1 MSIFSR
7 FRDIVNSNVNA
18 MLEKAEDPEKL
29 IRLMIQEMEETL
41 IEMKASCAGTIATRK
56 RSAQSLQ
63 HLKGRAADWEAK
75 AKLAVSKGREDLA
88 REALLQKRQ
97 ATENAAAL
105 DREVGELDEI
115 VQKYQADIRQL
126 EEKLGTVREKQRV
139 LAQRHLHA
147 RQKRRA
153 EQQIRSAD
161 STATMVRFDQFEQR
175 IDRMEAE
182 AELVNYGRK
191 PTLEEEFEKL
201 ERSEEIEKELEAL
214 KQQAQRAPSSSSA
227 KVTEDKTPTAPTA
240 PSTPPPPGTEN

>member
-7 FRDIVNSNVNA
+7 FKDIVNSNVNA

-63 HLKGRAADWEAK
+63 HLKDRAADWEAK

-97 ATENAAAL
+97 ATDNAAAL

-115 VQKYQADIRQL
+115 VQKYQADILQL
-126 EEKLGTVREKQRV
+126 EEKLSTVREKQRV

-175 IDRMEAE
+175 IDWMEAE

-201 ERSEEIEKELEAL
+201 ERSEEIEKELEVL
-214 KQQAQRAPSSSSA
+214 KQQAKEMPPSSSA
-227 KVTEDKTPTAPTA
+227 KATEDKSPTA
-240 PSTPPPPGTEN
+240 PSTPTPPRTEN

>member
-7 FRDIVNSNVNA
+7 FKDIVNSNVNA

-41 IEMKASCAGTIATRK
+41 IEMKASCAGTIATRR

-63 HLKGRAADWEAK
+63 RLKDRAADWEAK

-97 ATENAAAL
+97 AAENAAAF

-115 VQKYQADIRQL
+115 IQKYQADIRQL
-126 EEKLGTVREKQRV
+126 EEKLSTVREKQRV

-214 KQQAQRAPSSSSA
+214 KQQAQGARSSSSA
-227 KVTEDKTPTAPTA
+227 KATEEKP
-240 PSTPPPPGTEN
+240 PSRPRTEN

>member
-1 MSIFSR
+1 
-7 FRDIVNSNVNA
+7 

-63 HLKGRAADWEAK
+63 QLKDRAADWEAK

-201 ERSEEIEKELEAL
+201 ERSEEIEEELEAL
-214 KQQAQRAPSSSSA
+214 KQQAKETPPSSSA
-227 KVTEDKTPTAPTA
+227 KATEDKTPTAPSA

>member
-7 FRDIVNSNVNA
+7 FKDIVNSNVNA

-56 RSAQSLQ
+56 RSAQSLRQ
-63 HLKGRAADWEAK
+63 LKDRAADWEAK

-97 ATENAAAL
+97 ATESATAL

-126 EEKLGTVREKQRV
+126 EEKLSAVREKQRV

-161 STATMVRFDQFEQR
+161 STATIVRFDQFEQR

-201 ERSEEIEKELEAL
+201 ERSEEIDKELEAL
-214 KQQAQRAPSSSSA
+214 KQQAKETPPSSSA
-227 KVTEDKTPTAPTA
+227 KATEDKSPTA
-240 PSTPPPPGTEN
+240 PSTPPPTTTEN

>member
-7 FRDIVNSNVNA
+7 FKDIVNSNVNA

-63 HLKGRAADWEAK
+63 QLKDRAADWEAK
-75 AKLAVSKGREDLA
+75 AKLAVDKRREDLA

-97 ATENAAAL
+97 AAENAAVL
-105 DREVGELDEI
+105 DREVAELDEI

-126 EEKLGTVREKQRV
+126 EEKLSTVREKQRV

-201 ERSEEIEKELEAL
+201 ERSEEIEKELEVL
-214 KQQAQRAPSSSSA
+214 KQQAKEMPPSSSA
-227 KVTEDKTPTAPTA
+227 KATEDKSPTA
-240 PSTPPPPGTEN
+240 PSTPTPPRTEN

>member
-7 FRDIVNSNVNA
+7 FKDIVNSNVNA

-56 RSAQSLQ
+56 RSVQSLQ
-63 HLKGRAADWEAK
+63 QWKDRAADWEAK

-97 ATENAAAL
+97 ATENAASL
-105 DREVGELDEI
+105 DREVGEFDEI

-126 EEKLGTVREKQRV
+126 EEKLATVREKQRV

-161 STATMVRFDQFEQR
+161 SAATMVRFDQFEQR

-214 KQQAQRAPSSSSA
+214 KQEAKQAPSSSSA
-227 KVTEDKTPTAPTA
+227 KATEDK
-240 PSTPPPPGTEN
+240 SPPTEN

>member
-7 FRDIVNSNVNA
+7 FKDIVNSNVNA

-41 IEMKASCAGTIATRK
+41 IEMKASCAGTIAARK
-56 RSAQSLQ
+56 RSVQSLQ
-63 HLKGRAADWEAK
+63 QLKDRGADWEAK
-75 AKLAVSKGREDLA
+75 AKLAVNKGREDLA

-97 ATENAAAL
+97 ATENAASL
-105 DREVGELDEI
+105 DREVSEFDEI

-126 EEKLGTVREKQRV
+126 EEKLATVREKQRV

-161 STATMVRFDQFEQR
+161 SAATMVRFDQFEQR

-214 KQQAQRAPSSSSA
+214 KQQAQRAPS
-227 KVTEDKTPTAPTA
+227 TPPS
-240 PSTPPPPGTEN
+240 PSTPPPPRTEN

>member
-7 FRDIVNSNVNA
+7 FKDIVNSNVNA

-56 RSAQSLQ
+56 RSAQSLRQ
-63 HLKGRAADWEAK
+63 LKDRAADWEAK

-97 ATENAAAL
+97 ASESAAAL

-126 EEKLGTVREKQRV
+126 EEKLSAVREKQRV

-214 KQQAQRAPSSSSA
+214 KQQAKTASSSA
-227 KVTEDKTPTAPTA
+227 KATEDKSPTA
-240 PSTPPPPGTEN
+240 PSTPPPTTTEN

>member
-7 FRDIVNSNVNA
+7 FRDIVNSNINA

-29 IRLMIQEMEETL
+29 IRLMIQAMEETL
-41 IEMKASCAGTIATRK
+41 IEMKASCAGTIAARK
-56 RSAQSLQ
+56 RSSSSLQ
-63 HLKGRAADWEAK
+63 QFKDRAVDWESK

-97 ATENAAAL
+97 SMENAGAL
-105 DREVGELDEI
+105 ECEVGDLDEI

-126 EEKLGTVREKQRV
+126 EEKLAAVREKQRV

-147 RQKRRA
+147 RHKKRA

-161 STATMVRFDQFEQR
+161 SAATIARFDQFEQR

-191 PTLEEEFEKL
+191 PSLEEEFEKL

-214 KQQAQRAPSSSSA
+214 KRQVHPDERA
-227 KVTEDKTPTAPTA
+227 
-240 PSTPPPPGTEN
+240 

>member
-1 MSIFSR
+1 
-7 FRDIVNSNVNA
+7 
-18 MLEKAEDPEKL
+18 
-29 IRLMIQEMEETL
+29 
-41 IEMKASCAGTIATRK
+41 
-56 RSAQSLQ
+56 
-63 HLKGRAADWEAK
+63 
-75 AKLAVSKGREDLA
+75 
-88 REALLQKRQ
+88 
-97 ATENAAAL
+97 
-105 DREVGELDEI
+105 VGELDEI

-126 EEKLGTVREKQRV
+126 EEKLSAVREKQRV

-214 KQQAQRAPSSSSA
+214 KQQAKTASSSA
-227 KVTEDKTPTAPTA
+227 KATEDKSPTA
-240 PSTPPPPGTEN
+240 PSTPPPTTTEN

>member
-7 FRDIVNSNVNA
+7 FKDIVNSNVNA

-63 HLKGRAADWEAK
+63 QWKDRAADWEAK

-88 REALLQKRQ
+88 REALLLKRQ

-126 EEKLGTVREKQRV
+126 EEKLSTVREKQRV

-214 KQQAQRAPSSSSA
+214 KQQAKETPPSSSA
-227 KVTEDKTPTAPTA
+227 KATEDKSPTA
-240 PSTPPPPGTEN
+240 PSTPTPPRTEN